1 LEASAGDEAH
11 RIHALSE
18 WVRRR
23 LQQIDALISPVFLD
37 LSARSAEVEFED
49 KQATPAAG
57 TLKAY
62 RRHLGKPELRFW
74 SIDIDKDMATS
85 RTALQWATDA
95 RLTRGPRAC
104 QAGPLNGDQK

>member
-23 LQQIDALISPVFLD
+23 PQQIDALINLMFLD

-49 KQATPAAG
+49 KQADPAAG

-74 SIDIDKDMATS
+74 SIDTDKDRGTRVS
-85 RTALQWATDA
+85 RALSKDTLDGPTAMT
-95 RLTRGPRAC
+95 TET
-104 QAGPLNGDQK
+104 